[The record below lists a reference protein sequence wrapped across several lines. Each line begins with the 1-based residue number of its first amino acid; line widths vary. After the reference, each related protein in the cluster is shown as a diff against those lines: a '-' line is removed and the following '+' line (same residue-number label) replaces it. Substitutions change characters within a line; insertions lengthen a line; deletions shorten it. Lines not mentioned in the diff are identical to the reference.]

1 MEWRAACD
9 AASGTGPHCNM
20 NGGRADVG
28 GGVASTSASVGNP
41 IDESWWAGAAGDA
54 GREARGDTESFI
66 LPGTRQMSL
75 EDRSRLQQ
83 FEN

>member
-1 MEWRAACD
+1 
-9 AASGTGPHCNM
+9 M

-54 GREARGDTESFI
+54 GREARGDAESFI
-66 LPGTRQMSL
+66 LPGSRQMSL
-75 EDRSRLQQ
+75 KDRNPLQL